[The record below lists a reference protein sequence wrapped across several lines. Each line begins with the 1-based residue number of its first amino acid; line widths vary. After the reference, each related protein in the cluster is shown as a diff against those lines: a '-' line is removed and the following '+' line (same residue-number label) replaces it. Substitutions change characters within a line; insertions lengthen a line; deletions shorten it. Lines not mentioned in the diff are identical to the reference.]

1 MTSEADRVAQF
12 RLSLR
17 GILEG
22 MVQNLSPSLSTLP
35 VRTEAAG
42 ISAHRNTSRCLLM
55 HLKLY
60 SQRVTVGFF
69 WFKTSYRLP
78 VRFVHGRKTERGI
91 LAKYFGN
98 LTHRSI
104 YCFSIHDQNE
114 LGSLTGSTRFRIA
127 TLPLQEHLW
136 EYWDFFPRGGGVY
149 TGKWYFRAELI
160 WGKREA
166 KCGWLATLHR
176 EPWTAAAGL
185 ATFCWSPYQSIPCWT
200 VCPTRRWRL
209 WCWGQA
215 TSGKPV
221 WGIHRCISEGGKMK
235 KFKWIWDDFTRK
247 FNSCLAGILLDF
259 SVRITADWHT
269 HHADFRC

>member
-1 MTSEADRVAQF
+1 MRT
-12 RLSLR
+12 
-17 GILEG
+17 GILLC
-22 MVQNLSPSLSTLP
+22 V
-35 VRTEAAG
+35 
-42 ISAHRNTSRCLLM
+42 LLT

-60 SQRVTVGFF
+60 SHRVTEVLCLKQWILIAELSAALTGGKLDLEFLENILEF
-69 WFKTSYRLP
+69 WTF
-78 VRFVHGRKTERGI
+78 
-91 LAKYFGN
+91 N
-98 LTHRSI
+98 RSI
-104 YCFSIHDQNE
+104 YGFSIHDQNK
-114 LGSLTGSTRFRIA
+114 LWNFRGSRRFRIV
-127 TLPLQEHLW
+127 TQPLQEHIW

-149 TGKWYFRAELI
+149 TGQWYFRAELI

-221 WGIHRCISEGGKMK
+221 WGIYRCTSEGGKMK
-235 KFKWIWDDFTRK
+235 EFKWIWDDFILQ
-247 FNSCLAGILLDF
+247 FNSCWAGMLVDLRRI
-259 SVRITADWHT
+259 SVRKNLWLT
-269 HHADFRC
+269 HPSRRLSLLRLSQIYLTNRGGDIDGK